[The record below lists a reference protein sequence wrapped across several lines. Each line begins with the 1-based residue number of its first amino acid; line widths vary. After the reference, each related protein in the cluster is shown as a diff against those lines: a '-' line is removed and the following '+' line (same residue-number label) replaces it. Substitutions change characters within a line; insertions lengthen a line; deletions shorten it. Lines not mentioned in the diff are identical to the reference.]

1 MKLLQLTLALITMTM
16 FQSLAKADSVVCM
29 DFNAGADAGWRV
41 EISKDKN
48 SAQVFEMTF
57 AGAELKTTLIG
68 HGPEDN
74 EPAHPNIPVTIHYS
88 EPYLRDA
95 GYSLTFQQGGFVGI
109 GTANLYEVT
118 FFGSNLLTT
127 LVCRME
133 F

>member
-1 MKLLQLTLALITMTM
+1 MKLLQVTLALITMTM
-16 FQSLAKADSVVCM
+16 IQSLAKADSVVCM

-41 EISKDKN
+41 EISQDKN
-48 SAQVFEMTF
+48 SAQVFELTI
-57 AGAELKTTLIG
+57 AGPQLKTTLISQA
-68 HGPEDN
+68 PEDS
-74 EPAHPNIPVTIHYS
+74 EPAHPNVPVAIHYS
-88 EPYLRDA
+88 EQYLRDS

-109 GTANLYEVT
+109 GTANLYEVA